1 MFILKSLN
9 KFGEY
14 ILLMGKV
21 FSIPDRWSEFFRRYI
36 MEVYQ
41 LVIDSIA
48 IVVTISL
55 FIGAVIAIQTS
66 LNIMSPLI
74 PPYTVGL
81 ITRDTLLLE
90 FSSSIMCLILAGKIG
105 SNIASEIWDNACN
118 RTDRR
123 TGYHGGKLRPIISSY
138 LKSRH

>member
-66 LNIMSPLI
+66 LNIMSVDSPLYGRFNNERY
-74 PPYTVGL
+74 PPARIL
-81 ITRDTLLLE
+81 IIYNVPYPRR
-90 FSSSIMCLILAGKIG
+90 K
-105 SNIASEIWDNACN
+105 N
-118 RTDRR
+118 R
-123 TGYHGGKLRPIISSY
+123 L
-138 LKSRH
+138 

>member
-21 FSIPDRWSEFFRRYI
+21 FSIPDRWGKFYRRYL
-36 MEVYQ
+36 MEVIK

-81 ITRDTLLLE
+81 ITRDNLQLE
-90 FSSSIMCLILAGKIG
+90 L
-105 SNIASEIWDNACN
+105 
-118 RTDRR
+118 
-123 TGYHGGKLRPIISSY
+123 
-138 LKSRH
+138 